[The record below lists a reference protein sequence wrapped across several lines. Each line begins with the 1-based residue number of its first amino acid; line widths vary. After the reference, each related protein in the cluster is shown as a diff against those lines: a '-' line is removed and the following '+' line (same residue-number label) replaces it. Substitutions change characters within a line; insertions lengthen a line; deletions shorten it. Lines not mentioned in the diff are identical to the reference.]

1 MAARP
6 SIFRAFRNQKHM
18 ENVRRIT
25 RALGAK
31 RLRLP
36 PKLPD
41 GVQGL
46 NKLSESLEAQMS
58 RRKKIKQITLA
69 LVTDCGGTDIGR
81 YKLAARRCFY
91 PHPLETVDFTTESM
105 NTLHAGFLT
114 AAHVLSTIDFFGP
127 LREGELIG
135 VIDNAAPRHGT
146 ENGQRL
152 RGEGRKQD
160 GEEIYALRLKS
171 GVWIV
176 GPNAGWNFFFLNGQA
191 AESFLVTDTSGR
203 YTPFRSMEVMIPT
216 LAKVFGILPNDNL
229 VLTPKQPQVSDGA
242 QGVFVAD
249 WDSHGNIYLVSTIPC
264 DEWVPAM
271 NETRAFRIGNKIAR
285 LRHVNGIFAGNT
297 GEQTLT
303 VGSLQLNGNPVYYI
317 VVVGGSAHATF
328 GHPSVGTRVEVEE

>member
-1 MAARP
+1 MY
-6 SIFRAFRNQKHM
+6 N
-18 ENVRRIT
+18 
-25 RALGAK
+25 
-31 RLRLP
+31 
-36 PKLPD
+36 
-41 GVQGL
+41 
-46 NKLSESLEAQMS
+46 
-58 RRKKIKQITLA
+58 IKQITLA

-81 YKLAARRCFY
+81 YKLAARRCFFPY
-91 PHPLETVDFTTESM
+91 PLETVDFTAESM

-127 LREGELIG
+127 LREGEAIG

-152 RGEGRKQD
+152 RGEKRKEE
-160 GEEIYALRLKS
+160 GEEIYALKLKN
-171 GVWIV
+171 GVWVV
-176 GPNAGWNFFFLNGQA
+176 GPNAGRNFFFLKGQV
-191 AESFLVTDTSGR
+191 AESFLVTDTSKR

-216 LAKVFGILPNDNL
+216 LAKVFGVLPNEQL
-229 VLTPKQPQVSDGA
+229 VLTLKSLQVSDGE

-249 WDSHGNIYLVSTIPC
+249 WDSHGNIYLVSTLP
-264 DEWVPAM
+264 DGTWVPPM
-271 NETRAFRIGNKIAR
+271 NETRVFRIGSKIAR

-328 GHPSVGTRVEVEE
+328 GNPQVGTRVEVEEE